1 MPKRDKTV
9 AELYRLHYEEL
20 LRKAKILLHDEE
32 DARDAV
38 SDVMARLMATDIL
51 PEGEKLI
58 AYARSSVRFE
68 CLNRL
73 KRMKLQERIRRALPL
88 DNAENDDA
96 DNQSSIR
103 DEEEQY
109 QQYQQFIQ
117 TELTLQTQRVFRMPL
132 SGYHKTQKQIQP
144 MTQEEKLQRLLE
156 MQEHPER
163 YTEEEI
169 RQLMT
174 DEECRQLYEQMVRA
188 TDAIFSEKV
197 TAKETTAIAPQ
208 RRWIQ
213 VAAAFIGVLMLSGIA
228 YAAIHIISNVG
239 GNMKSPTQEARVS
252 IQQPQRQNQATEE
265 ITDSIPQTRIFENV
279 PLDEMVSE
287 LASYYNKVADVQN
300 AQAHDLRLYYKWELK
315 DKIEDVMDD
324 LNHFDHVNLVLEDD
338 KLIVKP

>member
-1 MPKRDKTV
+1 
-9 AELYRLHYEEL
+9 
-20 LRKAKILLHDEE
+20 
-32 DARDAV
+32 
-38 SDVMARLMATDIL
+38 
-51 PEGEKLI
+51 
-58 AYARSSVRFE
+58 
-68 CLNRL
+68 
-73 KRMKLQERIRRALPL
+73 
-88 DNAENDDA
+88 
-96 DNQSSIR
+96 
-103 DEEEQY
+103 
-109 QQYQQFIQ
+109 
-117 TELTLQTQRVFRMPL
+117 
-132 SGYHKTQKQIQP
+132 

-265 ITDSIPQTRIFENV
+265 ITDSIPQTRQH
-279 PLDEMVSE
+279 PTDP
-287 LASYYNKVADVQN
+287 
-300 AQAHDLRLYYKWELK
+300 HLRECAARRDGKRTG
-315 DKIEDVMDD
+315 
-324 LNHFDHVNLVLEDD
+324 
-338 KLIVKP
+338 LIL

>member
-1 MPKRDKTV
+1 
-9 AELYRLHYEEL
+9 
-20 LRKAKILLHDEE
+20 
-32 DARDAV
+32 
-38 SDVMARLMATDIL
+38 
-51 PEGEKLI
+51 
-58 AYARSSVRFE
+58 
-68 CLNRL
+68 
-73 KRMKLQERIRRALPL
+73 
-88 DNAENDDA
+88 
-96 DNQSSIR
+96 
-103 DEEEQY
+103 
-109 QQYQQFIQ
+109 
-117 TELTLQTQRVFRMPL
+117 
-132 SGYHKTQKQIQP
+132 

-239 GNMKSPTQEARVS
+239 GDMKSPTQEARVS

>member
-1 MPKRDKTV
+1 
-9 AELYRLHYEEL
+9 
-20 LRKAKILLHDEE
+20 
-32 DARDAV
+32 
-38 SDVMARLMATDIL
+38 
-51 PEGEKLI
+51 
-58 AYARSSVRFE
+58 
-68 CLNRL
+68 
-73 KRMKLQERIRRALPL
+73 
-88 DNAENDDA
+88 
-96 DNQSSIR
+96 
-103 DEEEQY
+103 
-109 QQYQQFIQ
+109 
-117 TELTLQTQRVFRMPL
+117 
-132 SGYHKTQKQIQP
+132 

-197 TAKETTAIAPQ
+197 TAKETT
-208 RRWIQ
+208 
-213 VAAAFIGVLMLSGIA
+213 IGVLMLSGIA

-315 DKIEDVMDD
+315 DKIENVMDD

>member
-1 MPKRDKTV
+1 
-9 AELYRLHYEEL
+9 
-20 LRKAKILLHDEE
+20 
-32 DARDAV
+32 
-38 SDVMARLMATDIL
+38 
-51 PEGEKLI
+51 
-58 AYARSSVRFE
+58 
-68 CLNRL
+68 
-73 KRMKLQERIRRALPL
+73 
-88 DNAENDDA
+88 
-96 DNQSSIR
+96 
-103 DEEEQY
+103 
-109 QQYQQFIQ
+109 
-117 TELTLQTQRVFRMPL
+117 
-132 SGYHKTQKQIQP
+132 

-169 RQLMT
+169 HQLMT

-197 TAKETTAIAPQ
+197 TAKETTAIAQQ

-213 VAAAFIGVLMLSGIA
+213 VAAVFIGVLMLSGIA

-300 AQAHDLRLYYKWELK
+300 AQAHDLRLYYKWKLK

>member
-1 MPKRDKTV
+1 
-9 AELYRLHYEEL
+9 
-20 LRKAKILLHDEE
+20 
-32 DARDAV
+32 
-38 SDVMARLMATDIL
+38 
-51 PEGEKLI
+51 
-58 AYARSSVRFE
+58 
-68 CLNRL
+68 
-73 KRMKLQERIRRALPL
+73 
-88 DNAENDDA
+88 
-96 DNQSSIR
+96 
-103 DEEEQY
+103 
-109 QQYQQFIQ
+109 
-117 TELTLQTQRVFRMPL
+117 
-132 SGYHKTQKQIQP
+132 

-188 TDAIFSEKV
+188 TDVIFSEKV

-239 GNMKSPTQEARVS
+239 VNMKSQPQETQILS
-252 IQQPQRQNQATEE
+252 QQPQRPTQSIEK

-279 PLDEMVSE
+279 PLDEVASE
-287 LASYYNKVADVQN
+287 LALYYNKVVDIQN
-300 AQAHDLRLYYKWELK
+300 AQAHDLRLYYKWERK
-315 DKIEDVMDD
+315 DELESIVSD

>member
-1 MPKRDKTV
+1 
-9 AELYRLHYEEL
+9 
-20 LRKAKILLHDEE
+20 
-32 DARDAV
+32 
-38 SDVMARLMATDIL
+38 
-51 PEGEKLI
+51 
-58 AYARSSVRFE
+58 
-68 CLNRL
+68 
-73 KRMKLQERIRRALPL
+73 
-88 DNAENDDA
+88 
-96 DNQSSIR
+96 
-103 DEEEQY
+103 
-109 QQYQQFIQ
+109 
-117 TELTLQTQRVFRMPL
+117 
-132 SGYHKTQKQIQP
+132 

-197 TAKETTAIAPQ
+197 TAKETTAIAQQ

-213 VAAAFIGVLMLSGIA
+213 VAAVFIGVLMLSGIA

-300 AQAHDLRLYYKWELK
+300 AQAHDLRLYYKWKLK

>member
-1 MPKRDKTV
+1 
-9 AELYRLHYEEL
+9 
-20 LRKAKILLHDEE
+20 
-32 DARDAV
+32 
-38 SDVMARLMATDIL
+38 
-51 PEGEKLI
+51 
-58 AYARSSVRFE
+58 
-68 CLNRL
+68 
-73 KRMKLQERIRRALPL
+73 
-88 DNAENDDA
+88 
-96 DNQSSIR
+96 
-103 DEEEQY
+103 
-109 QQYQQFIQ
+109 
-117 TELTLQTQRVFRMPL
+117 
-132 SGYHKTQKQIQP
+132 

-169 RQLMT
+169 RQQMA

-188 TDAIFSEKV
+188 TDVIFSEKV

-239 GNMKSPTQEARVS
+239 VNMKSQPQETQVLS
-252 IQQPQRQNQATEE
+252 QQPQRPTQSIEE

-279 PLDEMVSE
+279 PLDEVASE
-287 LASYYNKVADVQN
+287 LALYYNKVVDIQN
-300 AQAHDLRLYYKWELK
+300 AQAHDLRLYYKWERK
-315 DKIEDVMDD
+315 DELESIVSD